1 MSTTAAEVTVSAAA
15 ATAVATKC
23 HMFKIEG
30 FKRIKTMYGN
40 GRSIDSCGFE
50 AAGRTWR
57 IQFFPDGNRV
67 ENAGFVSLVL
77 KLDDNDDANA
87 AAAGNDDVLVEFR
100 FSLVCHPDKPASRAY
115 SKTCTTTFNKKARKA
130 LGCCQFIRR
139 DELER
144 SDYLRDDC
152 LAVRCDIAV
161 VNNPVDVKE
170 QAAKAHDLERLGVVC
185 DCKDDACKSH
195 HLRVALSFREALVK
209 LFLGCFHL

>member
-23 HMFKIEG
+23 HLFKIEG

-57 IQFFPDGNRV
+57 IQFFPDGNRA

-77 KLDDNDDANA
+77 KLDDHDAA
-87 AAAGNDDVLVEFR
+87 TAGGGGNDDVLVEFR
-100 FSLVCHPDKPASRAY
+100 FSLVCHSDKPASRAY
-115 SKTCTTTFNKKARKA
+115 TKIYTTTFNKKARKA

-139 DELER
+139 DELEM
-144 SDYLRDDC
+144 SEYLRDDG
-152 LAVRCDIAV
+152 LAVRCDVAV
-161 VNNPVDVKE
+161 LNNPVDVKE
-170 QAAKAHDLERLGVVC
+170 RAAQAHDLERLGVVC

-195 HLRVALSFREALVK
+195 HLRTAISFREALVK
-209 LFLGCFHL
+209 IFLGCFHL